1 MIEQT
6 VYIIDDDGAV
16 QDSVKEL
23 VESVGLKAKAFT
35 NAISFLEQND
45 GSQTGCIVSDIRMAG
60 LSGLALQKK
69 LNQLGSDI
77 PIIFITG
84 HSDVDVVAKAFRGG
98 AFDVLGKPYQ
108 EQNLLDTINAA
119 LQLDKEGRIATSEK
133 EVFKRKAE
141 NLTTRELEVLSMVAD
156 GMTSKGIAKQL
167 KISPRTVEVHRQRAL
182 SKLGTRSINKIKE
195 YLFC

>member
-6 VYIIDDDGAV
+6 VYIIDDDSAV
-16 QDSVKEL
+16 RDSVKEL

-35 NAISFLEQND
+35 NAIDFLEQHD

-69 LNQLGSDI
+69 LNQLSSAI

-84 HSDVDVVAKAFRGG
+84 YSDVSMVAEAFKSG
-98 AFDVLGKPYQ
+98 AFDVLGKPYH
-108 EQNLLDTINAA
+108 EHDLLDAINAA
-119 LQLDKEGRIATSEK
+119 IQSEKESQITTSEK
-133 EVFKRKAE
+133 EVFKRNAE
-141 NLTTRELEVLSMVAD
+141 NLTAREQEVLALVAD
-156 GMTSKGIAKQL
+156 GMTSKGIAKHL
-167 KISPRTVEVHRQRAL
+167 KISPRTVDVHRQRAL